1 MKLAR
6 ILGKILENY
15 LDGQGKK
22 NIKNLIRKG
31 EDVMKR
37 YGEFITSEEE
47 LAFLA
52 TIRKYIEK
60 EVMPVRMQLDEDYA
74 IFEKV
79 YAGLVKLGVQKRGFS
94 TRYGGLGI
102 RSATTVCAISE
113 EISRGDSALSLHTLI
128 IPWCLAAAMG
138 AGNKILMEK
147 FIPMFCDDTPRCGCL
162 AITEPAGGC
171 NIEDTAEH
179 GLTIRTRAR
188 LDGEQWVI
196 NGEKIWPS
204 GASVADLYC
213 VVCTTDP
220 QLKEEGVALIY
231 VPKDTP
237 GLSFGKPE
245 EKMGMRVA
253 DVNASIYFDNVR
265 VPKEY
270 RAGGPGIDWQL
281 FKNNVG
287 WGRLTSAPM
296 TLGNAQAVLEIVID
310 FTDTRSYRGKPVR
323 NHSLQAAMIADMAI
337 GIESARAFYLSIATM
352 FNNRQKYGT
361 PGEDYLLGRA
371 SATKVYSCDVTE
383 MVCNRAMELMG
394 SYSYSREYHVEKY
407 LRDSKII
414 QIWLGGGQLG
424 RLDVVQSYYPYV
436 TK

>member
-1 MKLAR
+1 
-6 ILGKILENY
+6 
-15 LDGQGKK
+15 
-22 NIKNLIRKG
+22 
-31 EDVMKR
+31 MKR
-37 YGEFITSEEE
+37 YGEFITSEED
-47 LAFLA
+47 LAFVS
-52 TIRKYIEK
+52 TIRKYIDR
-60 EVMPVRMQLDEDYA
+60 EVMPIRMQMDEDHA
-74 IFEKV
+74 VFMKA

-94 TRYGGLGI
+94 SRYGGLGI
-102 RSATTVCAISE
+102 RSANTICAITE
-113 EISRGDSALSLHTLI
+113 EISRGDSGLSLHALI

-138 AGNKILMEK
+138 AGNKLLMDK

-171 NIEDTAEH
+171 NIEDGAEH
-179 GLTIRTRAR
+179 GLTLRTRAR
-188 LDGEQWVI
+188 LEGDEWVI
-196 NGEKIWPS
+196 NGEKMWPS

-213 VVCTTDP
+213 VICTTDP
-220 QLKEEGVALIY
+220 NQKEEGLALIY

-245 EKMGMRVA
+245 DKMGMKVT
-253 DVNASIYFDNVR
+253 DVNAAIYFDDVR

-270 RAGGPGIDWQL
+270 RAGGPGTDWKL
-281 FKNNVG
+281 FRTNVS

-296 TLGNAQAVLEIVID
+296 TIGNAQAVLEIIID
-310 FTDTRSYRGKPVR
+310 YTANRSYGGKPVR

-337 GIESARAFYLSIATM
+337 GIESARAFYMSVASM
-352 FNNRQKYGT
+352 FNNRQNYGN
-361 PGEDYLLGRA
+361 PGEDYLLARA
-371 SATKVYSCDVTE
+371 SAAKVHACDVTE
-383 MVCNRAMELMG
+383 VVCNRAMELMG
-394 SYSYSREYHVEKY
+394 SYGYCRDYHVEKY